1 MIERKRKKK
10 TGTAERYNIERIKD
24 LSNGSSGSHSSTHP
38 MVLTL
43 CRHHPPFPPQ
53 TPTFTYSP
61 PFIPSSTFKT
71 LNPKPCKF
79 IIRASNP
86 DAQTLPKTA
95 IQRIAEKLR
104 SLGYVGDDESRQVV
118 SSGKPAHGSPGEI
131 FVPLPNQLP
140 KQKVGYTI
148 DESWSLP
155 ENPVPEPGTGGVITR
170 FFELKQEVKR
180 EKKLARKEEEERAP
194 TLAEL
199 TLPEEEVRRL
209 KTIGIQIRKKLKVGK
224 AGITEGIVNGIH
236 ERWRRAEV
244 VKIRCEDIC
253 KLNMKRTHDILEV

>member
-1 MIERKRKKK
+1 M
-10 TGTAERYNIERIKD
+10 
-24 LSNGSSGSHSSTHP
+24 
-38 MVLTL
+38 
-43 CRHHPPFPPQ
+43 
-53 TPTFTYSP
+53 
-61 PFIPSSTFKT
+61 
-71 LNPKPCKF
+71 
-79 IIRASNP
+79 
-86 DAQTLPKTA
+86 
-95 IQRIAEKLR
+95 
-104 SLGYVGDDESRQVV
+104 
-118 SSGKPAHGSPGEI
+118 
-131 FVPLPNQLP
+131 P

-170 FFELKQEVKR
+170 FYELKQEVKR
-180 EKKLARKEEEERAP
+180 EKKLARKEEERAP

-199 TLPEEEVRRL
+199 TLPEEELRRL